1 MPYGGYWLEEESAV
15 DKARYDLWVDTY
27 LGVAA
32 ALEIPFQDLTAESLE
47 G

>member
-1 MPYGGYWLEEESAV
+1 MRKNEEDQTAMLVRCGTGVVLGG
-15 DKARYDLWVDTY
+15 
-27 LGVAA
+27 AA

>member
-1 MPYGGYWLEEESAV
+1 MNYIMEHYGSGLLAV
-15 DKARYDLWVDTY
+15 V
-27 LGVAA
+27 GGAA